1 MHDPENNSPVIETG
15 YDHLF
20 FKDLLLNLPAAVVV
34 HSPDTRIVY
43 CNPVATVL
51 LGLTEEQ
58 LFGRKAIDPGW
69 SFIREDGSETP
80 FEAYPVNRVLSSG
93 KAVRDLVAGINRPSV
108 RDLVWV
114 MVNAFPLFDE
124 SGRISRVIVAFTDI
138 TLMKKAAEIIRTSEM
153 ELRTLFD
160 GIAAGIGIVVDRKF
174 IKINR
179 GLCMITGYT
188 EDELLNNSVLN
199 LYIDEQE
206 FIRAGSEL
214 YNPDNKNKII
224 VIETRCRRKD
234 CEIRNVLI
242 YSSFINSDDPSKGI
256 ISTILDITER
266 KQAEDALRRS
276 EEEFKSLFEASSAGA
291 AILYNRMFKRVN
303 SVMCRITGFSS
314 EEFIGMPTRMLYADD
329 NEYERVGKTL
339 YPMIRDEGFGMV
351 EARIMHK
358 NGSLIDVVICGSPLD
373 KNNPSKGVSVTI
385 LDISQ
390 RKRAEEALR
399 QSEAE
404 FKSLFETIP
413 AGAVMLVDRVFKR
426 VSNKM
431 TQMLGYSEEE
441 MINRSSRIIYDSDE
455 EYERAGREL
464 YGSMKLDG
472 LGRTESKI
480 KRKDGSMID
489 VLLYVSPLD
498 PLDFSKGVSGTVEDI
513 TERKKAETEKE
524 KLKEQLIQSQ
534 KMESIGRLAGGVA
547 HDFNNMLTAIIGN
560 TELAMLKL
568 DRKERIYSRL
578 SIVKQA
584 AESAA
589 DLTRQ
594 LLTFSRKQIINPTVI
609 DLNDIIS
616 SIQNMLIRLIGENIT
631 LRIILQKGLYPIK
644 IDASQIQQI
653 IINLAINARD
663 AMPEGGTLIIETGN
677 TILDE
682 DYCRRHDYPISSEHV
697 MLVVSD
703 NGSGLTDEVKEH
715 LFEPF
720 FTTKA
725 QGKGTGLGLATV
737 YGAVKQ
743 NGGIIDVYS
752 EERQGTTFKIYFP
765 ISVEDISALPR
776 NWENENMPEG
786 TETILLVEDNP
797 LVLDFSKGILEM
809 LGYRLLTA
817 TSGED
822 AITAVETYSDTI
834 HLLMTDVVLP
844 GINGHALAEKI
855 QTKKPGIKVLF
866 NSGYTKESIVT
877 QCILKQGI
885 HFISKPF
892 NAHSIAQKIREVL
905 DE

>member
-339 YPMIRDEGFGMV
+339 YLMIRDEGFGMV

-455 EYERAGREL
+455 EFERAGREL

-725 QGKGTGLGLATV
+725 QSKGTGLGLATV

>member
-1 MHDPENNSPVIETG
+1 MPETENNSPVIETG
-15 YDHLF
+15 YDNMF

-43 CNPVATVL
+43 CNPVAADL
-51 LGLTEEQ
+51 LDLTEEQ
-58 LFGRKAIDPGW
+58 LMGLEAINPGW
-69 SFIREDGSETP
+69 SFIREDSSEIP
-80 FEAYPVNRVLSSG
+80 FEAYPVSRVLSSG
-93 KAVRDLVAGINRPSV
+93 KAVRNLVAGINRPSTK
-108 RDLVWV
+108 DLIWV
-114 MVNAFPLFDE
+114 MVNAFPLFDK
-124 SGRISRVIVAFTDI
+124 SGHINRVIVAFTDI
-138 TLMKKAAEIIRTSEM
+138 TLMKKADEIIKTSEK

-179 GLCMITGYT
+179 GLCIITGYT
-188 EDELLNNSVLN
+188 EDELLKDSVLK

-206 FIRAGSEL
+206 FMRAGTEL

-224 VIETRCRRKD
+224 VIETRCRRKNG
-234 CEIRNVLI
+234 EIRNVLI

-266 KQAEDALRRS
+266 KHAEDALKRS

-291 AILYNRMFKRVN
+291 AILVNRVFKRVN
-303 SVMCRITGFSS
+303 TVMCRITGYSS
-314 EEFIGMPTRMLYADD
+314 EEFIGRSSRLLYADD
-329 NEYERVGKTL
+329 DEFERVGEIF
-339 YPMIRDEGFGMV
+339 YPLIQNEGFGMI
-351 EARIMHK
+351 ETRIMHK
-358 NGSLIDVVICGSPLD
+358 NGFMLDVVICGSPLD
-373 KNNPSKGVSVTI
+373 KNNPSKGLSVTV

-390 RKRAEEALR
+390 RKRAEEALI

-404 FKSLFETIP
+404 FKSLFEATP

-431 TQMLGYSEEE
+431 TRILGYSEKE

-455 EYERAGREL
+455 EFERAGREL

-472 LGRTESKI
+472 LGKTEAKI

-498 PLDFSKGVSGTVEDI
+498 PSDYSKGVSATVEDI
-513 TERKKAETEKE
+513 TERKKAEDEKE

-568 DRKERIYSRL
+568 DRKEQIYSRL
-578 SIVKQA
+578 SVVLQA

-594 LLTFSRKQIINPTVI
+594 LLAFSRKQIINPTVI
-609 DLNDIIS
+609 DLNEIIS
-616 SIQNMLIRLIGENIT
+616 NTQNMMIRLIGENIT
-631 LRIILQKGLYPIK
+631 LRVVLQPGLYPVK

-653 IINLAINARD
+653 IMNLAINARD

-677 TILDE
+677 ILLDE
-682 DYCRRHDYPISSEHV
+682 EYCRRHDYPISSEHV

-703 NGSGLTDEVKEH
+703 NGSGLTDEVKKH

-743 NGGIIDVYS
+743 NGGTIDVYS
-752 EERQGTTFKIYFP
+752 EEGQGTTFKIFFP
-765 ISVEDISALPR
+765 ISVEDISALPQQWK
-776 NWENENMPEG
+776 NDNMPEG
-786 TETILLVEDNP
+786 SETILIVEDNP
-797 LVLDFSKGILEM
+797 LVLDFTKGILEM

-817 TSGED
+817 TSGEE
-822 AITAVETYSDTI
+822 AITAFENYNEII
-834 HLLMTDVVLP
+834 HLLMTDVILP
-844 GINGHALAEKI
+844 GINGHALAEKM

-866 NSGYTKESIVT
+866 NSGYTRETIAT
-877 QCILKQGI
+877 QCVLKQGI

-892 NAHSIAQKIREVL
+892 SALSIAQKIREVL

>member
-455 EYERAGREL
+455 EFERAGREL

-725 QGKGTGLGLATV
+725 QSKGTGLGLATV